1 MKIGLVVPQ
10 FGINATKENLIK
22 FIQLAEKEDF
32 ESLWVYDRM
41 LYPLDSQPP
50 YPYSGPPD
58 MSEWPEYFKNVLDPL
73 TTLAFIAANTT
84 KTHLG
89 TCIID
94 MVFHNPITLAKEF
107 TTIDI
112 LSGGRVICGFGIGWS
127 KHEFLASN
135 ISYEKRGERVNEIL
149 QVIKRVWTDDIV
161 EFNGDFYKIPKS
173 IIDPKPIQKPHPKI
187 LLGGFSPKTF
197 ERMIK
202 YGDGYIGALAGSF
215 EYFANSLKMFNDA
228 IKKSSKRTIRSDFD
242 LTILTYPYLFT
253 SSSENDHNNNNNNR
267 LPMTGRTIDEIGSD
281 LSKLKSFGVDRVIL
295 AVNAEEN
302 YDVNKT
308 MEFVKELRKFCQ

>member
-1 MKIGLVVPQ
+1 MKVGLVVPQ
-10 FGINATKENLIK
+10 AGINATKENLIT
-22 FIQLAEKEDF
+22 FIHLAEREGF

-41 LYPLDSQPP
+41 LYAINPQQG
-50 YPYSGPPD
+50 YGGTPD
-58 MSEWPEYFKNVLDPL
+58 KKEWPEYFKNVLDPL
-73 TTLAFIAANTT
+73 TTLAFIAANTS
-84 KTHLG
+84 KVNLG

-112 LSGGRVICGFGIGWS
+112 LSEGRTICGLGIGWS
-127 KHEFLASN
+127 KDEYLAAN
-135 ISYEKRGERVNEIL
+135 IPYEKRGERANEIL
-149 QVIKRVWTDDIV
+149 QAMKKVWTADIV
-161 EFNGDFYKIPKS
+161 EFNGDFYKVPKS
-173 IIDPKPIQKPHPKI
+173 IIGPKPIQKPHPKI

-202 YGDGYIGALAGSF
+202 YGDGYIGVLIGSF
-215 EYFANSLKMFNDA
+215 EYFANSLKMFNNA
-228 IKKSSKRTIRSDFD
+228 IKKSSKRNIRSDFD

-253 SSSENDHNNNNNNR
+253 NSSENDHHHHNR
-267 LPMTGRTIDEIGSD
+267 PPMTGRTIDEIGSD